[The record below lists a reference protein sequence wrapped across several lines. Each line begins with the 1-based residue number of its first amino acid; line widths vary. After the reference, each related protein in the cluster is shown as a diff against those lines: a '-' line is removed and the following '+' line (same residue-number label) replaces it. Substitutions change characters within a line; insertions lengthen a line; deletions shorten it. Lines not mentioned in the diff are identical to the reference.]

1 MDTERL
7 QTLIKLLNKASDD
20 YYNGHP
26 SMSDHEFDKLYDELK
41 LLEEK
46 TKIIYPNSPTQ
57 NVGYEISKELV
68 KEKHLK
74 PMLSLDKT
82 KDRNVLKDFLGEN
95 EGILSYK
102 MDGLTVV
109 FTYDKG
115 KLIKT
120 VTRGNGEI
128 GEVVTNNAKAFDN
141 IPLTIDY
148 KGHLVMRGEAVI
160 TYDDFNK
167 INEELDQEDEKYKNP
182 RNLCSGAV
190 RQLDPN
196 ITKRRHV
203 RLYAFALVEFNGDED
218 TIKKYYEKTKRT
230 KEIKNGKLLNLFED
244 RLEFLKYLGFDIVLY
259 KKVYADNILD
269 TIEWFAKDVSEEPF
283 PSDGLVLIYNDMEY
297 GESLGATSKFPR
309 NALAFKW
316 KDETANTILREI
328 EWSPSRTGLINP
340 VAIFDP
346 VNLEGT
352 EVKRASLHN
361 ISIMKDLLL
370 GIGDEI
376 SVFKANMIIPQIAE
390 NFTKSNKID
399 IPKKCPICSEK
410 TTIKNENDV
419 ETLHCTNPDCPV
431 KHVKGFEH
439 FVSRNAFNIEGI
451 SIQTLDSFIEH
462 GFIKEFADI
471 FHLNKHKKEIIEL
484 DGFGEKSYNNII
496 NAIEERRKINL
507 ASFINALGI
516 TGIGT
521 ANSKLLAKYYNNDLN
536 EIRNASIEE
545 LSNIPEIGP
554 ILANAIYDYFHNAKN
569 IKIVND
575 LVKEVEFE
583 KKQKDGNLKL
593 DNLIFVITG
602 SLNTY
607 ENRDALIKV
616 IEDNGGKSASSVSKN
631 TNYLINND
639 VNSSSSK
646 NKKARELS
654 VKIISE
660 EEFNNMIK

>member
-1 MDTERL
+1 MDIERL

-41 LLEEK
+41 SLEEK
-46 TKIIYPNSPTQ
+46 TKIVYPNSPTQ

-82 KDRNVLKDFLGEN
+82 KDRNVLKDFLGDN

-109 FTYDKG
+109 LTYDKG
-115 KLIKT
+115 ELIKA

-128 GEVVTNNAKAFDN
+128 GEVVTNNAKAFEN
-141 IPLTIDY
+141 IPLKIDY
-148 KGHLVMRGEAVI
+148 KGHLVLRGEAVI

-196 ITKRRHV
+196 ITKKRHV
-203 RLYAFALVEFNGDED
+203 KLYAFALVEFNGDED
-218 TIKKYYEKTKRT
+218 TIKKYYDNTNRT

-244 RLEFLKYLGFDIVLY
+244 RLDFLKYLGFDIVLY

-269 TIEWFAKDVSEEPF
+269 TIEWFAHDVVEEPF

-361 ISIMKDLLL
+361 ISIMKDLQI

-390 NFTKSNKID
+390 NFTKSNNFE
-399 IPKKCPICSEK
+399 IPKICPICNEK
-410 TTIKNENDV
+410 TIIKNENDV
-419 ETLHCTNPDCPV
+419 ETLHCPNPNCPV

-439 FVSRNAFNIEGI
+439 FVSRNAFDIEGI

-471 FHLNKHKKEIIEL
+471 FHLNKYKKQIIEL
-484 DGFGEKSYNNII
+484 EGFGEKSYNNII
-496 NAIEERRKINL
+496 NAVEERRKINL
-507 ASFINALGI
+507 ANFINALGI

-521 ANSKLLAKYYNNDLN
+521 ANSKLLAKYYDNDLN
-536 EIRNASIEE
+536 KIMDASIEE

-554 ILANAIYDYFHNAKN
+554 ILAKAIFDYFHNDKN

-575 LVKEVEFE
+575 LAKEVEFE
-583 KKQKDGNLKL
+583 KKQNNENLKL
-593 DNLIFVITG
+593 NNLIFVITG

-646 NKKARELS
+646 NKKAKELG
-654 VKIISE
+654 VKIITE